1 MFSILL
7 VILVVALQAS
17 LGIHF
22 KIKDVAFFLSF
33 LFFFFAC
40 LYCKTCTV
48 TLLVRCLRCKTALVQ
63 PDVRNDSGS

>member
-33 LFFFFAC
+33 FFFC
-40 LYCKTCTV
+40 MSVL
-48 TLLVRCLRCKTALVQ
+48 
-63 PDVRNDSGS
+63 